1 MGTALNR
8 MRIGIL
14 TVKNHRYH
22 PNRRLIETAR
32 RLNHEPILIHPGKL
46 CLSAGRDGL
55 RTVWLCRESRPDV
68 LLPRIGATIKEYG
81 LTAIRHFELQG
92 IPLVNR
98 YEAILLAR
106 NKFLTAQ
113 CLCGKG
119 LPVPETLYASNW
131 ANFGEAV
138 SRLGGFPVVVKI
150 SRGRQGSGVLLVGS
164 THSSRDLLREHLQRD
179 RGVLIQRY
187 IPPEGRRDFRLL
199 VVGTEVVGAMELKP
213 VKGDF
218 RSNIHLGGKATKLG
232 VGGKMFSLALR
243 SSRAIG
249 LDIAGVDV
257 IQDQYG
263 NPWVMEVNYS
273 PGFKGL
279 EVCTGIDVAQSI
291 IRLAVKRAKEA

>member
-1 MGTALNR
+1 

-14 TVKNHRYH
+14 TVRNHRYH

-32 RLNHEPILIHPGKL
+32 RLDHKPILIHPGKL
-46 CLSAGRDGL
+46 CLSAGREGL
-55 RTVWLCRESRPDV
+55 RMVWLDTESRPDV

-81 LTAIRHFELQG
+81 LTAIRHFELMG
-92 IPLVNR
+92 IPLVNG

-106 NKFLTAQ
+106 NKFLTHQ
-113 CLCGKG
+113 SLCRKG
-119 LPVPETLYASNW
+119 IPVPETLYASNW
-131 ANFGEAV
+131 ANFCEAV

-150 SRGRQGSGVLLVGS
+150 SRSRQGSGVLLIDS
-164 THSSRDLLREHLQRD
+164 ATTSRNLLLEHLQRD
-179 RGVLIQRY
+179 QGVLLQRY
-187 IPPEGRRDFRLL
+187 IPPEGRRDFRFL

-218 RSNIHLGGKATKLG
+218 RSNIHLGGKATKLD
-232 VGGKMFSLALR
+232 VSRKMSSLALR

-257 IQDQYG
+257 IEDQDG
-263 NPWVMEVNYS
+263 NLWVMEVNYS

-279 EVCTGIDVAQSI
+279 EGCTGIDVARRI
-291 IRLAVKRAKEA
+291 IRLAVRKA